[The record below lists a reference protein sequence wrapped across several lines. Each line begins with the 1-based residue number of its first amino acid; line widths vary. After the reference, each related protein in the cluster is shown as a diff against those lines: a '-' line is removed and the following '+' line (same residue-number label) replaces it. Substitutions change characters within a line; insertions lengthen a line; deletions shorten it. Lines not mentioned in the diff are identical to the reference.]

1 MSVQHFNVHTFSSL
15 FLVLLLVSVS
25 DLLQGGANLTLV
37 ACIAYSMLLQFCVT
51 QCSNLKK
58 KKTFLLEELLRLHLL
73 LAWLK
78 RVTKDNVLPCS
89 LANLPPEVEL
99 FLGCFERGSGFN
111 VKRSRVS

>member
-1 MSVQHFNVHTFSSL
+1 M
-15 FLVLLLVSVS
+15 
-25 DLLQGGANLTLV
+25 TLV

-58 KKTFLLEELLRLHLL
+58 KTFLREELLRLHLS

-78 RVTKDNVLPCS
+78 RVTEDNVLPCS

-99 FLGCFERGSGFN
+99 FWVVLRGEA
-111 VKRSRVS
+111 VSM